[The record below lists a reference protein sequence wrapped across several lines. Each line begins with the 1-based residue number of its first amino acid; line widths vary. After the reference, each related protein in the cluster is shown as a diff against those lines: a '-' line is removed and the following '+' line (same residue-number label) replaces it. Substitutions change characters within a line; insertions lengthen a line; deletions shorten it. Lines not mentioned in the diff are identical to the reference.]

1 MSKSITEL
9 TDDLREHLQKARALA
24 EAAEK
29 EGRDFTTTER
39 ETVAGEMDAA
49 REIKK
54 RIEQAKGDEALTQ
67 AMKELGAGLIGDE
80 GSTGPVGPSDAA
92 GYVGYGAKSTG
103 FMRLKSRATTIAGD
117 LARNMKTGPDGR
129 KALLTDG
136 SSLTGVQLDPT
147 ILEQGRPAGSIL
159 DVLPSARV
167 DPAYR
172 FLRQDSRTNNAAT
185 VAKGGTKPTSTYTI
199 KSVDGS
205 LHVVAH
211 LSEPL
216 DVYDVSDTHGALES
230 FIASELGYGLTSEI
244 EDQVINTV
252 NNESGINVQT
262 YNTNLIRTSRKSVT
276 TLQKVGIEHSFW
288 IMSADDWEN
297 FELLTDS
304 DERFYKTGVNAP
316 VELAG
321 RRLWSAPVVVS
332 PSATTGTAFLF
343 GEGSARLATDGQVS
357 LRWSDSDDTDFE
369 KNQVRAR
376 LETRINPDVLRPW
389 AIVKVL
395 LTESSSSS

>member
-1 MSKSITEL
+1 
-9 TDDLREHLQKARALA
+9 
-24 EAAEK
+24 
-29 EGRDFTTTER
+29 
-39 ETVAGEMDAA
+39 
-49 REIKK
+49 
-54 RIEQAKGDEALTQ
+54 
-67 AMKELGAGLIGDE
+67 
-80 GSTGPVGPSDAA
+80 
-92 GYVGYGAKSTG
+92 
-103 FMRLKSRATTIAGD
+103 
-117 LARNMKTGPDGR
+117 
-129 KALLTDG
+129 
-136 SSLTGVQLDPT
+136 
-147 ILEQGRPAGSIL
+147 
-159 DVLPSARV
+159 V